1 MDKLIQI
8 FDPHYYRDREAALRV
23 LLTEAQLLVA
33 MRGDL
38 GMNDLEALLSRSENE
53 PYRDRVFPL
62 SVPSNLKGVSSSAL
76 RAAVVG
82 GEAARGEVPEIV
94 EEFLVE
100 TKAYLS
106 PYELRSELLRRLY
119 EMREWAEE
127 NVDFSK
133 VMASVQEQTET
144 GRKLRSLLEAGSSA
158 EELKK
163 ILDL

>member
-1 MDKLIQI
+1 
-8 FDPHYYRDREAALRV
+8 
-23 LLTEAQLLVA
+23 
-33 MRGDL
+33 
-38 GMNDLEALLSRSENE
+38 
-53 PYRDRVFPL
+53 
-62 SVPSNLKGVSSSAL
+62 
-76 RAAVVG
+76 
-82 GEAARGEVPEIV
+82 VPEIV

-119 EMREWAEE
+119 ETREWAEE